1 MSTFNYVIHSNNV
14 SSIFSNIF
22 TAINLYLSISKKTM
36 YLYNHN
42 NGTRKDIDLQNI
54 YYSKMKMRLIS
65 FKFEEFYSSIS
76 RTSMTADPV
85 TSTSSFEVKVA
96 MIFCDPA
103 F

>member
-1 MSTFNYVIHSNNV
+1 MERVILN
-14 SSIFSNIF
+14 
-22 TAINLYLSISKKTM
+22 
-36 YLYNHN
+36 
-42 NGTRKDIDLQNI
+42 DIDSQDI